1 MGRKSSE
8 KKNRRRN
15 ITEYTFDQDGTKY
28 YMSEI
33 HPQGTQAM
41 GKDILNKVSW
51 THRMGLSAV
60 EGFVTEVLPKMGKKR
75 VFLLTDREAAVLL
88 GFYPDLTDRE
98 KGLLENVRLGLD
110 KT

>member
-8 KKNRRRN
+8 KRARKRN
-15 ITEYTFDQDGTKY
+15 ITEYSFEQDGTKY
-28 YMSEI
+28 HMSEI
-33 HPQGTQAM
+33 HPEGTQAM
-41 GKDILNKVSW
+41 GTAILDKVSW
-51 THRMGLSAV
+51 THRMGISAI
-60 EGFVTEVLPKMGKKR
+60 EGFIKEVLPKMGKKR
-75 VFLLTDREAAVLL
+75 IFLLTNREAAVIL

>member
-15 ITEYTFDQDGTKY
+15 ITEYAFEQEGTKY

-41 GKDILNKVSW
+41 GTSILDKVSW

-60 EGFVTEVLPKMGKKR
+60 EDFVTEVIPKMGKKR
-75 VFLLTDREAAVLL
+75 VFMLTDRNAAVLL

-98 KGLLENVRLGLD
+98 KGILENVRMGLD